1 MEMLIKGLGIFA
13 RYGLPALVF
22 LSLLCYAIYLY
33 DRKRHHTKRFLYASG
48 IAMGIA
54 TGFCVAV
61 VAVHFL

>member
-1 MEMLIKGLGIFA
+1 MEILIEGLGIFA

-33 DRKRHHTKRFLYASG
+33 DRRHHTKRFLYASG

-54 TGFCVAV
+54 TGFSVAV